1 MSSKET
7 EEGNRKEAA
16 KDRQELWEAIRCGL
30 VEEVRRLLSTKS
42 LDVNSASNLSLAA
55 QTGNRDIVLLLLDAG
70 ANINRPGTKF
80 NRKHRRNIVG
90 F

>member
-7 EEGNRKEAA
+7 EEEGNRKETA
-16 KDRQELWEAIRCGL
+16 KDRQELWDAIRCGQ

-55 QTGNRDIVLLLLDAG
+55 QNGNRDMVLLLLDAG
-70 ANINRPGTKF
+70 ANINRPGTKI
-80 NRKHRRNIVG
+80 NRKHKT
-90 F
+90 

>member
-7 EEGNRKEAA
+7 EEEGNRKETA
-16 KDRQELWEAIRCGL
+16 KDRQELWDAIRCGQ
-30 VEEVRRLLSTKS
+30 VEEVRRLLSTKF

-55 QTGNRDIVLLLLDAG
+55 QNGNRDMVLLLLHAG

-80 NRKHRRNIVG
+80 NRKHKT
-90 F
+90 

>member
-7 EEGNRKEAA
+7 EEEGNRKETA
-16 KDRQELWEAIRCGL
+16 KDRQELWEAIRCGQ

-55 QTGNRDIVLLLLDAG
+55 QNGNRDIVLLLLDAG

-80 NRKHRRNIVG
+80 SRKHKT
-90 F
+90 

>member
-7 EEGNRKEAA
+7 EEEGNRKETA
-16 KDRQELWEAIRCGL
+16 KDRQELWEAIRCGQ

-55 QTGNRDIVLLLLDAG
+55 QNGNRDMVLLLLDAG

-80 NRKHRRNIVG
+80 NRKHQS
-90 F
+90 

>member
-7 EEGNRKEAA
+7 EEEGNRKETA
-16 KDRQELWEAIRCGL
+16 KDRQELWDAIRCGQ
-30 VEEVRRLLSTKS
+30 VEEVRRLLSTKF

-55 QTGNRDIVLLLLDAG
+55 QAGNRDIVLLLLDAG

-80 NRKHRRNIVG
+80 NRKHKT
-90 F
+90 

>member
-7 EEGNRKEAA
+7 EEEGNRKETA
-16 KDRQELWEAIRCGL
+16 KDRQELWEAIRRGQ
-30 VEEVRRLLSTKS
+30 VEEIRMLLPTKS

-55 QTGNRDIVLLLLDAG
+55 QAGNRDIVLLLLDAG

-80 NRKHRRNIVG
+80 NRKHKT
-90 F
+90 